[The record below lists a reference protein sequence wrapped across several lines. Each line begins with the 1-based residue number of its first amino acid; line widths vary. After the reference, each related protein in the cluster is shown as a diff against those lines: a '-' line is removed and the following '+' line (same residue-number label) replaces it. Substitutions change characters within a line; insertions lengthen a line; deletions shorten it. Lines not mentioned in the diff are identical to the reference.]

1 MRKLCLLLSS
11 ALLLMGSAS
20 AQHQQIPPYIPP
32 TDKAVQQNMEEWSDW
47 KFGMLIHW
55 GAYSQWG
62 VVESWSICPE
72 DEGWTQRQPYGIP
85 YYDYVKKYEELGKT
99 FNPTKFDPSKWAK
112 AAKDAGMKYVVFT
125 TKHHDG
131 FCMFDTKQTDY
142 KVSNP
147 NFAFGKDARSNIAK
161 EVFDAFRKE
170 GLHAGAYFSKPD
182 WHSQDYWWS
191 YFPPKDRHVN
201 YDVTRY
207 PDRWKAFRQ
216 YTYNQIEELMTG
228 YGKLDILWLDGGW
241 VRPRKQDKK
250 AAADITAAE
259 TGEKVIK
266 QDEDIDMDGIAKM
279 ARTHQPGLIVVDRDV
294 HGPNENYR
302 TPEQQIPEKPLDYPW
317 ETCMTMANSWSY
329 VPNDH
334 YKSVNV
340 LIHNLIDIVAKGG
353 NYLLNVGPG
362 PDGQLHDEAYTT
374 MTAIG
379 AWMHVNGDAIY
390 ATKSVAPYKDGKV
403 CFTRKKDGSVYAIY
417 MLEKDE
423 QLPATIAFKGLTPA
437 KGAKLEMLGAKEKL
451 SWKAT
456 GDNTTITIPAAL
468 QKKGLQHAVAIRI
481 SAVAS

>member
-11 ALLLMGSAS
+11 ALLLMGAAR
-20 AQHQQIPPYIPP
+20 AQHQIPPYIPP
-32 TDKAVQQNMEEWSDW
+32 ADKAVQANLEQWSDW

-62 VVESWSICPE
+62 IVESWSICPE

-147 NFAFGKDARSNIAK
+147 NYAFGKDARSNIAK
-161 EVFDAFRKE
+161 EVFEAFRKE

-201 YDVTRY
+201 YDVSKY

-228 YGKLDILWLDGGW
+228 YGKLDILW
-241 VRPRKQDKK
+241 R
-250 AAADITAAE
+250 
-259 TGEKVIK
+259 
-266 QDEDIDMDGIAKM
+266 
-279 ARTHQPGLIVVDRDV
+279 
-294 HGPNENYR
+294 
-302 TPEQQIPEKPLDYPW
+302 
-317 ETCMTMANSWSY
+317 
-329 VPNDH
+329 
-334 YKSVNV
+334 
-340 LIHNLIDIVAKGG
+340 
-353 NYLLNVGPG
+353 
-362 PDGQLHDEAYTT
+362 
-374 MTAIG
+374 
-379 AWMHVNGDAIY
+379 
-390 ATKSVAPYKDGKV
+390 
-403 CFTRKKDGSVYAIY
+403 
-417 MLEKDE
+417 
-423 QLPATIAFKGLTPA
+423 
-437 KGAKLEMLGAKEKL
+437 LGTSPQA
-451 SWKAT
+451 
-456 GDNTTITIPAAL
+456 G
-468 QKKGLQHAVAIRI
+468 
-481 SAVAS
+481 